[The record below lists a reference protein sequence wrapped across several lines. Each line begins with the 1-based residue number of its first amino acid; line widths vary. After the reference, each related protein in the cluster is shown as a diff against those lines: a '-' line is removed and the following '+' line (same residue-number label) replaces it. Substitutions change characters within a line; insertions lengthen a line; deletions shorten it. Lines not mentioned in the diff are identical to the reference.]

1 MYRLTKFFYNV
12 TKYMRQST
20 SNNVNVVEETVE
32 YFFFIY
38 SKYFRFLLFYINYV
52 FDSSKV
58 RKRD

>member
-1 MYRLTKFFYNV
+1 
-12 TKYMRQST
+12 MRQST

-32 YFFFIY
+32 YFFIY

>member
-1 MYRLTKFFYNV
+1 
-12 TKYMRQST
+12 MRQST

-32 YFFFIY
+32 YFFY